1 MNGKKITL
9 VSLAGA
15 MGLAITSV
23 ASGEV
28 RWGGFLNAG
37 SAVTDVKGTTAGGDE
52 ITYVD
57 HIGDTA
63 SFSDTSFGLNA
74 SAAVSKRWRVA
85 AQFYSPLG
93 GDSVTLDW
101 AFATYRASDEL
112 SFRAG
117 KIKYPG
123 NLVSEYYNVGYAYPW
138 IRPPQEIYR
147 HGESNVTM
155 TLQAING
162 ASLEYGLIGDE
173 WEWSLMGYV
182 GEADEENM
190 SHKQMHAARLVASN
204 DDFKVLLGVNRSY
217 MERSAMAAMKNK
229 WMTIWTAAAQMDWN
243 NVVGYAEYVR
253 SQTEDVDELTTSAW
267 YLTGGYRF
275 GSLMP
280 HLTYT
285 EMSQDTGIGQ
295 KTWTLGLRWD
305 MAPSTALKAEY
316 QQIDAQAA
324 TGGDEAGLFDGVPD
338 NNPVNMLSFA
348 LNYVF

>member
-1 MNGKKITL
+1 MQKKGL
-9 VSLAGA
+9 GYASLAAAMALVLATGA
-15 MGLAITSV
+15 RA
-23 ASGEV
+23 EV

-37 SAVTDVKGTTAGGDE
+37 VAATDAEGTSSSGEE
-52 ITYVD
+52 IKYVD
-57 HIGDTA
+57 HIGDKP

-74 SAAVSKRWRVA
+74 SAEVAGKWSVA
-85 AQFYSPLG
+85 AQLFSPLG
-93 GDSVTLDW
+93 GETVILDW
-101 AFATYRASDEL
+101 AFATYQASDEL

-147 HGESNVTM
+147 HGETNVTM

-190 SHKQMHAARLVASN
+190 SHNQMHAARLVASN

-243 NVVGYAEYVR
+243 NVVGYAEYVQ
-253 SQTEDVDELTTSAW
+253 SQTEDVDQLTTSAW
-267 YLTGGYRF
+267 YVTGGYRF

-324 TGGDEAGLFDGVPD
+324 PGGDEAGLFNGIPD